1 VHSISGPNLTPT
13 LFASCSEKRTHDVFV
28 SGFQNAS
35 GTLLAKKMPAPGP
48 SYWVLT
54 GDRENWR
61 RGISD
66 RIWGVVPGLQSAW
79 EALQRGDF
87 LFFYAKAPASRIFGT
102 GIVRDKF
109 RQDRPLWIDEIEAGQ
124 VLYPHR
130 FTFEIISFIDED
142 RWTSEGVQPEAGIPV
157 RAGMN
162 RIANAENIKALL
174 ARTESLL
181 AVQPSPTE
189 EDTKTPSLHDRV
201 KEKLREI
208 GRLQEY
214 LSETECKINGE
225 RLDVAWRRVAAS
237 VPQKV
242 FEVQVSGNLWSAI
255 GKLKKAHLLW
265 NSQPFLV
272 LQRDE
277 KPKADDL
284 LAGPFHEIK
293 KAVIVRD
300 IEAVDELYT
309 RVRKADESRQQFG
322 L

>member
-1 VHSISGPNLTPT
+1 MPT
-13 LFASCSEKRTHDVFV
+13 A
-28 SGFQNAS
+28 A
-35 GTLLAKKMPAPGP
+35 P
-48 SYWVLT
+48 SYWTLT
-54 GDRENWR
+54 GNRENWR

-66 RIWGVVPGLQSAW
+66 RIWGVVPALQSRW
-79 EALQRGDF
+79 EALERGDF
-87 LFFYAKAPASRIFGT
+87 LFFYAKAPVSRIFGT

-109 RQDRPLWIDEIEAGQ
+109 RQDRPLWADEIAAGKI
-124 VLYPHR
+124 LYPHR
-130 FTFEIISFIDED
+130 FTFDIVSFIDED
-142 RWTSEGVQPEAGIPV
+142 RWSAEGVPLEQGVPCRAGIS
-157 RAGMN
+157 
-162 RIANAENIKALL
+162 RIANAENIKLLL
-174 ARTESLL
+174 ARTGHLL
-181 AVQPSPTE
+181 AAQRFSIDE
-189 EDTKTPSLHDRV
+189 QSRNPSLHDQV

-242 FEVQVSGNLWSAI
+242 FEVQVSGNLYSAI

-272 LQRDE
+272 LQRND

-284 LAGPFHEIK
+284 LAGPFHEIR

-300 IEAVDELYT
+300 IDAVDELYT
-309 RVRKADESRQQFG
+309 RVLRADESRQQFG

>member
-1 VHSISGPNLTPT
+1 MPT
-13 LFASCSEKRTHDVFV
+13 TS
-28 SGFQNAS
+28 
-35 GTLLAKKMPAPGP
+35 P

-54 GDRENWR
+54 GDQGNWR

-66 RIWGVVPGLQSAW
+66 RIWGVVPSLQSAW

-124 VLYPHR
+124 VLYPYR
-130 FTFEIISFIDED
+130 FTFDIVSFIDED
-142 RWTSEGVQPEAGIPV
+142 RWTSEAVQPVREIPV

-162 RIANAENIKALL
+162 RVANAENIKALL
-174 ARTESLL
+174 ARTERLL
-181 AVQPSPTE
+181 SVQSSATEEQPSTS
-189 EDTKTPSLHDRV
+189 SLHNQV
-201 KEKLREI
+201 KEKLREV

-272 LQRDE
+272 LQRVE
-277 KPKADDL
+277 RSKAEDL
-284 LAGPFHEIK
+284 LSGPFLEIK
-293 KAVIVRD
+293 KSVIVRD
-300 IEAVDELYT
+300 IESVNELYT
-309 RVRKADESRQQFG
+309 RVKMADESRQQFG

>member
-1 VHSISGPNLTPT
+1 M
-13 LFASCSEKRTHDVFV
+13 
-28 SGFQNAS
+28 
-35 GTLLAKKMPAPGP
+35 LATSP

-54 GDRENWR
+54 GDQENWR

-79 EALQRGDF
+79 EALRRGDF

-109 RQDRPLWIDEIEAGQ
+109 RQDRPLWIDEIEARQ

-130 FTFEIISFIDED
+130 FTFDIVSIIDED
-142 RWTSEGVQPEAGIPV
+142 RWTSEGVRPEAGIPV

-162 RIANAENIKALL
+162 RIANPEKIKALL
-174 ARTESLL
+174 TQTEQLV
-181 AVQPSPTE
+181 AVQPSQTGEQAPAS
-189 EDTKTPSLHDRV
+189 SLHDQV

-225 RLDVAWRRVAAS
+225 RLDVAWRRIAAS

-272 LQRDE
+272 LQRAE
-277 KPKADDL
+277 RPKAEDL
-284 LAGPFHEIK
+284 LAGPFVEIK
-293 KAVIVRD
+293 KSVIVRD
-300 IEAVDELYT
+300 LEAVDELYT
-309 RVRKADESRQQFG
+309 RVKSADESRQQFG

>member
-1 VHSISGPNLTPT
+1 
-13 LFASCSEKRTHDVFV
+13 
-28 SGFQNAS
+28 
-35 GTLLAKKMPAPGP
+35 MPAGGS

-61 RGISD
+61 RGVSD
-66 RIWGVVPGLQSAW
+66 RIWGVVPGLQPAW

-130 FTFEIISFIDED
+130 FTFDIVSFIDED
-142 RWTSEGVQPEAGIPV
+142 RWTSEGVQPETGIPV

-162 RIANAENIKALL
+162 RIANVENIKALL
-174 ARTESLL
+174 AQTERLL
-181 AVQPSPTE
+181 AVQPSPTAE
-189 EDTKTPSLHDRV
+189 QTPTSSLHDQV

-242 FEVQVSGNLWSAI
+242 FEVQVSGNLYSAI
-255 GKLKKAHLLW
+255 GKLKKAHVLW

-272 LQRDE
+272 LRRAE
-277 KPKADDL
+277 KAKADDL
-284 LAGPFHEIK
+284 LAGSFLEIK

-309 RVRKADESRQQFG
+309 RVVKADESRQTFG